1 MKKLFKIF
9 PILFITA
16 SLFYACERDIDI
28 DLGDAAIRVVVE
40 GAIEQGEKPRILLTR
55 SRGFFDEVPTDSI
68 EFITKTLILDAN
80 ITITDGSVTETMF
93 LTFSNEYPFVFYT
106 TANMVGEVGK
116 TYSITIQADGR
127 TLTSSTRIPPPVP
140 IDTTYFGLNI
150 FDQNEDS
157 LGFVFIRYTDPDTIG
172 NAYRLFLRRNSFPS
186 FLPARGSVS
195 DDRFSNG
202 LTIEFF
208 AGNPLPPFVG
218 FGQSR
223 REDFFFKLGDTIY
236 TKFCSIG
243 RDEFNFFNTLEVAV
257 SSNGNPFAVPVL
269 IKSNIKGEGGLGVWC
284 GYGVTFDTTIAQ

>member
-1 MKKLFKIF
+1 MKNLIKTLLLTF
-9 PILFITA
+9 LSL
-16 SLFYACERDIDI
+16 SLFYSCERDIDI

-80 ITITDGSVTETMF
+80 IIISDGTVTETMS
-93 LTFSNEYPFVFYT
+93 LTLSNEYPFLFYT

-116 TYSITIQADGR
+116 TYSIVIQADGKI
-127 TLTSSTRIPPPVP
+127 LTSSTTIPPPVP
-140 IDTTYFGLNI
+140 VDTSYFGLNI

-218 FGQSR
+218 FGEAR

-236 TKFCSIG
+236 TKFCTIG
-243 RDEFNFFNTLEVAV
+243 IREFEFFNTLEAAV
-257 SSNGNPFAVPVL
+257 SSNGNPFSVPVL
-269 IKSNIKGEGGLGVWC
+269 IKSNISGEGGLGVWC

>member
-55 SRGFFDEVPTDSI
+55 SRGFFDQVPTDSI
-68 EFITKTLILDAN
+68 EFINKTLILDAN

-93 LTFSNEYPFVFYT
+93 LTFSNQYPFLFYT

-127 TLTSSTRIPPPVP
+127 ILTSSTRIPPPVP
-140 IDTTYFGLNI
+140 IDTTFFGLNI

-218 FGQSR
+218 FSESR
-223 REDFFFKLGDTIY
+223 REDFFFKRGDTIY
-236 TKFCSIG
+236 TKFCTIG
-243 RDEFNFFNTLEVAV
+243 INEFNFFNTLEVAV